1 MRRCLLIDDSPL
13 IRKVA
18 RLVFERQRYTVLEAE
33 SAADALEHCGKEMPE
48 LILLDWYLPGSNA
61 LDLLKQLK
69 AVAGTARPYIIYLTT
84 ENDPL
89 DISRAMQAGCDDVMM
104 KPFTRA
110 ELEAKLDS
118 LPVAA

>member
-18 RLVFERQRYTVLEAE
+18 RLVFEQQRYTVLEAE
-33 SAADALEHCGKEMPE
+33 NAADALGHCEEMPE
-48 LILLDWYLPGSNA
+48 LILLDWHLPGSNS

-110 ELEAKLDS
+110 DLEAKLDS
-118 LPVAA
+118 LPLAA